1 MFRLADRRPPAAIL
15 NDMPKGEKI
24 KMADLTI
31 RPFLMFEGQAEAAMN
46 FYVSLFPGAEVLG
59 ILRYGPSGPGVE
71 GPVLKATFRIGSQ
84 SVICIDSSV
93 KHNFSFTPAFSF
105 FVDCDSE
112 DEIDRLYS
120 ALLEGGTA
128 LMPIGNYGF
137 SQKFGWVNDRYGVSW
152 QLNLI

>member
-1 MFRLADRRPPAAIL
+1 MFRLADRRPPAVIL

-71 GPVLKATFRIGSQ
+71 GSVIKATFRIGSQ